1 VVGVSALER
10 ESAESAS
17 FANAVPA
24 PARACTAHHFGPDPA
39 YVGGIGSVMRVLGEH
54 AAGATAAETH
64 PTWRPDAPLAS
75 LPLALR
81 TALRTIPRV
90 TEDDVCHVHLA
101 ENGSFV
107 REGAVVALACLT
119 GRTTVVTI
127 HGADFLPFAR
137 RHPRLAATV
146 LRRADLITCL
156 DREVLELVN
165 QMAPRVE
172 AHLLPNPVA
181 IDEDSPPADET
192 DEIVLFAGEIGLRKG
207 ADVLLKAWH
216 LVAEARPAAR
226 CVMVGPLNGLAIP
239 ETERLEVREPVAP
252 EAMGALLRGA
262 RAVALPS
269 RSEGMPMVLTE
280 AMGAGRPFVST
291 PVGGIPELAR
301 GGGGLLVPVEDHLQL
316 AARLTELLEDR
327 TLARNVGEQG
337 RSFCRQTRG
346 VGVIDARL
354 RQLYA
359 AAARA

>member
-1 VVGVSALER
+1 VVGVSAAGR
-10 ESAESAS
+10 DRATPAPSAEGP
-17 FANAVPA
+17 PA
-24 PARACTAHHFGPDPA
+24 LRARAAHHFGPDPA
-39 YVGGIGSVMRVLGEH
+39 YVGGIGSVMRVLAEH
-54 AAGATAAETH
+54 SVGATAAEIH
-64 PTWRPDAPLAS
+64 PTWRSDAPLAS

-81 TALRTIPRV
+81 TAFRAIPRI

-107 REGAVVALACLT
+107 REGAVVALASLR

-156 DREVLELVN
+156 DGEVLELVSR
-165 QMAPRVE
+165 MAPRTE

-181 IDEDSPPADET
+181 VDDGSPPADET
-192 DEIVLFAGEIGLRKG
+192 AEVVLFAGEIGLRKG
-207 ADVLLKAWH
+207 ADVLLKAWR
-216 LVAEARPAAR
+216 LVAKSRPAAR

-252 EAMGALLRGA
+252 EAMGELLHGA

-269 RSEGMPMVLTE
+269 RSEGMPMILTE
-280 AMGAGRPFVST
+280 AMSAGRPFVST

-316 AARLTELLEDR
+316 AVRLTELLEDR
-327 TLARNVGEQG
+327 ALARDVGERG

-359 AAARA
+359 AAARG